1 MSHGA
6 HTLKTF
12 SWEQVELPALQWV
25 DGLIAWIDDFQH
37 KASGAGAMQAQQ
49 GGEPR
54 LFEGCDVEEMR
65 QAQRVLRSWQGEL
78 LPDARRG
85 ARSPA
90 RRRVEVL

>member
-1 MSHGA
+1 M
-6 HTLKTF
+6 
-12 SWEQVELPALQWV
+12 ELPALQWV

-49 GGEPR
+49 GGEAR

-65 QAQRVLRSWQGEL
+65 QAQRVLRSWQTEL
-78 LPDARRG
+78 LPSARRG

>member
-1 MSHGA
+1 M
-6 HTLKTF
+6 
-12 SWEQVELPALQWV
+12 ELPALQWV

-37 KASGAGAMQAQQ
+37 KASGAMPMQ
-49 GGEPR
+49 GEPR

>member
-1 MSHGA
+1 M
-6 HTLKTF
+6 
-12 SWEQVELPALQWV
+12 ELPALQWV

-37 KASGAGAMQAQQ
+37 KASGAMPMQAQQ
-49 GGEPR
+49 GGSQPR

-65 QAQRVLRSWQGEL
+65 QAQRVLRSWQTEL

>member
-1 MSHGA
+1 M
-6 HTLKTF
+6 
-12 SWEQVELPALQWV
+12 ELPALQWV

-37 KASGAGAMQAQQ
+37 TASGAMPLH
-49 GGEPR
+49 GEPR

-65 QAQRVLRSWQGEL
+65 QAQRVLRSWQTEL
-78 LPDARRG
+78 LPSARRG